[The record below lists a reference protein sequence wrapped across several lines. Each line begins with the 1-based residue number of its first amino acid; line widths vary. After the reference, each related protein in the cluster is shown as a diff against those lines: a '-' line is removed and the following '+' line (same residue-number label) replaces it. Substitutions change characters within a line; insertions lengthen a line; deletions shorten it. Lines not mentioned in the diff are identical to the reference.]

1 MATTD
6 INQAKRDA
14 ADLSAPANAS
24 TGLTQLV
31 IAVRSYIT
39 WCLDLLG
46 SGDPSAAPDFS
57 DLITNPATSEHDKGN
72 YKNLADNTDTSQLST
87 VYNQNV
93 KHVENVN
100 SDLVRYDKGV
110 GGQVSDVAGIAGNA
124 CKNIDGSIGDLRAA
138 IPTSLPTPISYKDEG
153 PIIHACFKAVDDVYT
168 DMQDAA
174 TQIQRHAGQVDGTQ
188 PPVVQT
194 SYHGGDGGAGAGATP
209 TYTTP
214 LSDSQIQGLIGGVTD
229 STKKKFLDT
238 ALKQAGDPYVY
249 GAEGPNAFDCSG
261 LVQYSAQQAGIK
273 NMPRTASEQYYATRN
288 HPVSPADLQPGDLI
302 FPDAQFNEAGGPGHV
317 MIYVGNGQVVEAPHT
332 GDHVKVIT
340 LSSVGGYHATRF

>member
-6 INQAKRDA
+6 INQARQDA
-14 ADLSAPANAS
+14 ADLTAPANAS
-24 TGLTQLV
+24 AGLAQLV
-31 IAVRSYIT
+31 VTVRSYIT

-57 DLITNPATSEHDKGN
+57 DLITNPATSEHDRGN
-72 YKNLADNTDTSQLST
+72 YKDLADKTDTSQLST

-93 KHVENVN
+93 AHVKNVN

-110 GGQVSDVAGIAGNA
+110 GGHVADVAGIAGNA
-124 CKNIDGSIGDLRAA
+124 CKKIDGAIGDLRSA
-138 IPTSLPTPISYKDEG
+138 IPASLPTPTSYKDEG
-153 PIIHACFKAVDDVYT
+153 PIIHACLKAVDDVYT

-174 TQIQRHAGQVDGTQ
+174 TQIQHHAGTVDGTQ
-188 PPVVQT
+188 PPVVT
-194 SYHGGDGGAGAGATP
+194 SSYNGDGGAGGTP

-238 ALKQAGDPYVY
+238 ALKQVGDPYVY

-273 NMPRTASEQYYATRN
+273 NMPRTASEQYNATKN
-288 HPVSPADLQPGDLI
+288 HPVSAKDLQPGDLI
-302 FPDAQFNEAGGPGHV
+302 FPDAEFNEAGGPGHV

-332 GDHVKVIT
+332 GDHVKVIS
-340 LSSVGGYHATRF
+340 LSSVGGFHATRF